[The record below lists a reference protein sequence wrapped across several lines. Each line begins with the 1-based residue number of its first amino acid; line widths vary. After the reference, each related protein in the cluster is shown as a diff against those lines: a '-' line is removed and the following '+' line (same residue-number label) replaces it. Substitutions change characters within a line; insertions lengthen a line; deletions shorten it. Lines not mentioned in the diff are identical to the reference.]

1 MSIAGLLVLLG
12 LLVWF
17 LMRSS
22 LRPGLTDVD
31 ARASSAHIDSHD
43 RREEDRI
50 HQQGHHR
57 AHQSLSDKAE
67 TLFDEIDLNLDSP
80 VTHVISPESFR
91 VKLNLAKAYL
101 TIEDFSAA
109 ENSLNEILAVGE
121 VIDAQIIFE
130 AKSML
135 VEIQSRTA

>member
-1 MSIAGLLVLLG
+1 M
-12 LLVWF
+12 
-17 LMRSS
+17 
-22 LRPGLTDVD
+22 
-31 ARASSAHIDSHD
+31 
-43 RREEDRI
+43 
-50 HQQGHHR
+50 
-57 AHQSLSDKAE
+57 
-67 TLFDEIDLNLDSP
+67 
-80 VTHVISPESFR
+80 ISPESFR

-109 ENSLNEILAVGE
+109 ENSLNEILAVSD